1 MKKLFAL
8 PILFLLTLTAPVRAL
23 INPNFTPVQLIG
35 QSTAIWEADITLDA
49 DAFTLTAVTTD
60 TLKGE
65 ALAQTAVLDFSDAD
79 YLLFDLE
86 EAFTDNQ
93 AKGMFITGDF
103 SGASMDGGDVEEQPW
118 AMLKIGTQ
126 WLMISTTEEK
136 PFVIREDP
144 IDLSTVWAGDPV
156 NLRQVIEYILTD
168 PRASVPVASGGRW
181 ASEEEVLTLD
191 GTIHGIEAITLGD
204 RTLVFVRRDE
214 GDRLLDPA
222 NGFED
227 VTESF
232 GLASASRF
240 AAWGRFFAGPRS
252 ALASVTPEGELV
264 FHRRGPEGFEALST
278 GETLENVT
286 GLATVAGPETALL
299 LIGTHEGTLLGHLR
313 EDTWHELG
321 TGAVSPDIGAGG
333 PILALDLNGD
343 GTPVLIQAGPNGVHL
358 QGVAWGNL
366 PLRFAASEEV
376 LHHVVSYSPIGTPL
390 SITPA
395 DFSGNGYPDLLIGGD
410 RGAALILNLGGH
422 MFREALKTTGELSY
436 NIRPGVHH
444 VGIGDH
450 ALDGRLGL
458 VLFNRQLPP
467 QVYFNRGFAVF
478 GYDMELDLI
487 EDAPDAQEAA
497 GRGQQGGLLAD
508 LTGNGLQE
516 LLMVT
521 QEGVFWLLTRDAEAT
536 APLGAFVTA
545 PPELSGPVPVVIR
558 DGNRTVGARILSPT
572 APAHIGRRNRGPVT
586 LSWRLPGEEN
596 DREQRLIILRQ
607 ESHALSAD

>member
-35 QSTAIWEADITLDA
+35 QSTAIWEADIALDA

-286 GLATVAGPETALL
+286 GLATVAGPDTAAL
-299 LIGTHEGTLLGHLR
+299 LIGTAQGMIFGELR
-313 EDTWHELG
+313 ENTWHNRAAYAIHSDAG
-321 TGAVSPDIGAGG
+321 TPG
-333 PILALDLNGD
+333 PVHAIDLNRD
-343 GTPVLIQAGPNGVHL
+343 GSAELIQAGQTGVQLIDLSDPENPVPHL
-358 QGVAWGNL
+358 IPYGSL
-366 PLRFAASEEV
+366 
-376 LHHVVSYSPIGTPL
+376 GTPL

-508 LTGNGLQE
+508 LSGNGLQE